1 VGISEGAKFVIQPHQ
16 GYALITGASSG
27 IGSDLARI
35 FAREGHN
42 LVLTAR
48 GQERLESLAV
58 ELRGSSKVEVVVVPA
73 DLSQPGAAERLV
85 ALLDDKNIEVGTLV
99 NNAGFG
105 LWGPFLELDANRQG
119 EMIRLNIAALTELTR
134 LLAPAMVK
142 RGKGKILNVASTAAF
157 QPGPLMAV
165 YFATK
170 AYVLSFSM
178 ALREELKGTGVSV
191 TCLCPGSTA
200 TRFAETSSMDESRF
214 YNLLKPMS
222 SMEVAEIGYRA
233 LQRGEDYRV
242 AGWVNRFQVFLTRFS
257 SIRLAAKL
265 AKKIMGK
272 SK

>member
-1 VGISEGAKFVIQPHQ
+1 V
-16 GYALITGASSG
+16 
-27 IGSDLARI
+27 
-35 FAREGHN
+35 
-42 LVLTAR
+42 
-48 GQERLESLAV
+48 RLEALAT
-58 ELRGSSKVEVVVVPA
+58 ELRGSFKVEVVVVPA
-73 DLSQPGAAERLV
+73 DLSQPGAAERMV
-85 ALLDDKNIEVGTLV
+85 EALESKNIAVGTLV

-105 LWGPFLELDANRQG
+105 LWGPFIELDANKQS

-142 RGKGKILNVASTAAF
+142 RGKGKILNIASTAAF
-157 QPGPLMAV
+157 QPGPFMAV

-178 ALREELKGTGVSV
+178 ALREELKGSGVSV

-200 TRFAETSSMDESRF
+200 TRFAETSSMDESKF

-242 AGWVNRFQVFLTRFS
+242 AGWINRCQVFLTRFA
-257 SIRLAAKL
+257 SIRMAARI
-265 AKKIMGK
+265 AKRVMGK
-272 SK
+272 S

>member
-1 VGISEGAKFVIQPHQ
+1 MTTQTKN
-16 GYALITGASSG
+16 YALITGASSG
-27 IGSDLARI
+27 IGSDLARV
-35 FAREGHN
+35 FAREGHS

-48 GQERLESLAV
+48 SQVRLDALAG
-58 ELRGSSKVEVVVVPA
+58 EIRGSSKVEVVVVPA
-73 DLSQPGAAERLV
+73 DLSQPGAAERLA
-85 ALLDDKNIEVGTLV
+85 ALLGDKNIEVGTLV

-105 LWGPFLELDANRQG
+105 LWGPFLELDANSQS

-157 QPGPLMAV
+157 QPGPFMAV

-170 AYVLSFSM
+170 AYVLSFSV

-200 TRFAETSSMDESRF
+200 TRFAEVSSMDESKYF
-214 YNLLKPMS
+214 KLLKPMS

-233 LQRGEDYRV
+233 LQHGEDYRV
-242 AGWVNRFQVFLTRFS
+242 AGWINRLQVFLTRFAS
-257 SIRLAAKL
+257 VRLAAKL